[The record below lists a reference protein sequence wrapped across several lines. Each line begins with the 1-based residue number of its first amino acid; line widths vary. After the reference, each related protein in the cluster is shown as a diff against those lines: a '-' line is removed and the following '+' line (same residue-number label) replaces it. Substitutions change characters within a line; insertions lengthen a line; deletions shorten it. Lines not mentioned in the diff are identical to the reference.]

1 MIMTDEAR
9 LAAEIVNVL
18 DPAVLRACP
27 SEHDVIGYAV
37 RGNWLKLR
45 TIVFDRDAL
54 LRLMDSPDAD
64 VKIDYL
70 KRDLLRTAMH
80 RSEYRYPR
88 LSVVRTRGE
97 ECEENTRAAI

>member
-1 MIMTDEAR
+1 
-9 LAAEIVNVL
+9 
-18 DPAVLRACP
+18 
-27 SEHDVIGYAV
+27 
-37 RGNWLKLR
+37 
-45 TIVFDRDAL
+45 
-54 LRLMDSPDAD
+54 MDSPDAD